1 MGISKTKKFLI
12 VVLSL
17 TLLFAVS
24 CSNEDKTGGGNG
36 DIDNQINAL
45 FNSIPALFSAD
56 ATDAPNGTYTGDFTL
71 TDLKNIGNYDGGGN
85 DTPNISLDIKENKKL
100 TLTSKNSD
108 SSFRDAPIKT
118 DNNGKYN
125 AISEVSSEATGILQ
139 KFSYYIEFTKDNDT
153 AIKDIKFIVV
163 SSIKGETDGVK
174 VNGGY
179 QETYTCKTLTS
190 SVN

>member
-1 MGISKTKKFLI
+1 MGISTKKFLI

-45 FNSIPALFSAD
+45 FNSIPAPFIAD
-56 ATDAPNGTYTGDFTL
+56 ATDAPNGTYTGDFTFA
-71 TDLKNIGNYDGGGN
+71 DSKDAGDSKNEHPN
-85 DTPNISLDIKENKKL
+85 TKNISLTIENNKITKLSIKDYD
-100 TLTSKNSD
+100 T
-108 SSFRDAPIKT
+108 SSFKVAQIKT
-118 DNNGKYN
+118 DNGKYN
-125 AISEVSSEATGILQ
+125 AISEFSSDMEGVAQ
-139 KFSYYIEFTKDNDT
+139 KLNYYIEFTKDNDT
-153 AIKDIKFIVV
+153 TIKDIKFIQTFSV
-163 SSIKGETDGVK
+163 KGAI
-174 VNGGY
+174 NNNY